1 MKRNRNLMYVGI
13 IFLLLA
19 GAYTYIK
26 MYPPGATKGTAGA
39 PPAQPLITAV
49 SLSANQLVKID
60 LKSKSGTLTLLKK
73 GSDWG
78 VDYPYPIELAPI
90 PLYGVVSNFTN
101 LAADQVIAENPQDLT
116 QYGLAAPEVTAV
128 ATLKDGTT
136 QRYFLG
142 EKTPTGTGYYFKAEA
157 DPRVFLITLVDGE
170 RFKSSLI
177 DLRERE
183 IKMIDTQNLNHFK
196 LARLGKK
203 TIEIIPNDQMKGADG
218 QFQLSNLQM
227 TQPYQTAR
235 QVSGDQFKK
244 VVEGLAGLT
253 SIQEFIDDNPA
264 NLGKYGLQP
273 AQAELTVGDGATT
286 FRLLIGKKQNEQNF
300 YCKLADSPT
309 VFTVAKSSLTFLDL
323 KPFDLVDKFAYIVN
337 IDDVARIKLE
347 AGGKVHLINIEHQIK
362 QGGKRDQANAKELKI
377 RVDGK
382 SIAEKPFKKYYQSLI
397 GLMVEA
403 ENDWPVLNGKP
414 DLVTTYYLTQG
425 TQREVEVKYIP
436 YNQDFYTVVRN
447 GRSEFVIAKDQVQQ
461 MLQNLDKLIQGKLK
475 VDD

>member
-1 MKRNRNLMYVGI
+1 MKRIRNLIFLGI
-13 IFLLLA
+13 LFLLLLGSYA
-19 GAYTYIK
+19 YIK
-26 MYPPGATKGTAGA
+26 THPPGATKEAA
-39 PPAQPLITAV
+39 KEPPAKPLITAV

-60 LKSKSGTLTLLKK
+60 LKSKAGTLTLLKK

-101 LAADQVIAENPQDLT
+101 LAADQVIEDNPKDLT
-116 QYGLAAPEVTAV
+116 QYGLATPGVTAV
-128 ATLKDGTT
+128 ATLKDGTIK
-136 QRYFLG
+136 RYFLG

-157 DPRVFLITLVDGE
+157 DPRVFLIAIVDGE

-177 DLRERE
+177 DLRERD
-183 IKMIDTQNLNHFK
+183 IKMIDTQNLNRFK
-196 LARLGKK
+196 LARLGQK
-203 TIEIIPNDQMKGADG
+203 TIEIVPNDQMKGAEG

-227 TQPYQTAR
+227 IQPYQTAR

-264 NLGKYGLQP
+264 NLAKYGLQP
-273 AQAELTVGDGATT
+273 AQAELTVGDGAAE
-286 FRLLIGKKQNEQNF
+286 FRLLIGKKKNEQNY

-309 VFTVAKSSLTFLDL
+309 VFTVTKSSLTFLNL
-323 KPFDLVDKFAYIVN
+323 KSFDLVDKFAYIVN

-347 AGGKVHLINIEHQIK
+347 AGGKVHLINIEHKIK
-362 QGGKRDQANAKELKI
+362 KSGNQDQANAKELKI

-382 SIAEKPFKKYYQSLI
+382 AIAEKPFKKYYQSLI

-403 ENDWPVLNGKP
+403 ENDQPVLNGKP
-414 DLVTTYYLTQG
+414 DLITTYYLTQG
-425 TQREVEVKYIP
+425 SQREVEVKYIP